1 MHTGDLPAIQSFER
15 TRLVDEVTAHLRDLI
30 LSGTLAPGTQ
40 LLQIELSEKLGVSRT
55 PLRESFRILERDGL
69 VRISN
74 GNRTVEVVSFAPETL
89 KEMYEVRE
97 VIDGLAARLAAEN
110 GLANEQ
116 DKEVRD
122 ALRTMDDSVSPYKHD
137 AYVTAHAVFHVAIV
151 QGCGNKRLA
160 AQLPMVRMTA
170 SSMRFAIS
178 ETEAETRT
186 GLLHKSSEEH
196 SAIYEAIVKGD
207 QRGAEKAARRHIASS
222 RRSWLLG
229 RAAESLSNGQTI
241 GG

>member
-1 MHTGDLPAIQSFER
+1 MDTGDLPAIQSFER

-30 LSGTLAPGTQ
+30 LNGTLAPGTQ

-97 VIDGLAARLAAEN
+97 VIDGLAARLAAQN
-110 GLANEQ
+110 GLGKDQ
-116 DKEVRD
+116 DEEVRD
-122 ALRTMDDSVSPYKHD
+122 ALRTMDESVSPYKHD
-137 AYVTAHAVFHVAIV
+137 AYVTAHAEFHVAIV
-151 QGCGNKRLA
+151 QGCGNNRLA
-160 AQLPMVRMTA
+160 AQLAMVRMTA

-178 ETEAETRT
+178 EADAADRTE
-186 GLLHKSSEEH
+186 LLRRSSEEH
-196 SAIYEAIVKGD
+196 QAIYEAILSQD

-222 RRSWLLG
+222 RRSWLLE
-229 RAAESLSNGQTI
+229 RAAESLASGQTA